1 MCKVRCN
8 NCLKVFDETE
18 IVYDNN
24 KDTEFCPRC
33 GKGGYLMDIDE
44 QKLKENKFL
53 GTIVEWANEEW
64 YVDNTDENFKDETE
78 ETSLFLLP
86 KEYEDKDKNNELM
99 RTGNADSIGYW
110 VYQSAVKEI
119 KPDMSEKY
127 NAMLREKYGE
137 SIAVKIKS
145 YTEDDSI
152 WYYYTSAKYG
162 DSNAYKTIEEA
173 YKEADTYL
181 CGVSELW

>member
-8 NCLKVFDETE
+8 NCLKVFDETK
-18 IVYDNN
+18 IVYDSD

-33 GKGGYLMDIDE
+33 GKGGYLMNIDE
-44 QKLKENKFL
+44 QNLKENKFL

-86 KEYEDKDKNNELM
+86 KEYADKDKNDELM

-119 KPDMSEKY
+119 KPDMPEKY
-127 NAMLREKYGE
+127 NAMLREK
-137 SIAVKIKS
+137 
-145 YTEDDSI
+145 
-152 WYYYTSAKYG
+152 
-162 DSNAYKTIEEA
+162 
-173 YKEADTYL
+173 
-181 CGVSELW
+181 